1 MIFTRRTREKR
12 KRLPHYSHVIEQ
24 TFVET
29 VSGNKARFS
38 WRKGAAA
45 EFGKELL
52 SKFAHGSWKDVTNQV
67 ERGIKNLPI
76 AGVDIRW
83 ARTIW

>member
-1 MIFTRRTREKR
+1 MIFTRRTREKG
-12 KRLPHYSHVIEQ
+12 KQLTHYSHVIEQ

-29 VSGNKARFS
+29 VSGYKARFS
-38 WRKGAAA
+38 WKKGAAA
-45 EFGKELL
+45 EIGKELL
-52 SKFAHGSWKDVTNQV
+52 LKFAHGSWKDVTDQV
-67 ERGIKNLPI
+67 ERGIINLPI